1 MVLIFVY
8 VNIPIFIK
16 HNLIQV
22 GLCLTISCWICF
34 AFMDHVVVQYSDTLL
49 KCAASI
55 FKCGS
60 NQYAVQKPK
69 RQATAQQL
77 L

>member
-22 GLCLTISCWICF
+22 GLCLTISK
-34 AFMDHVVVQYSDTLL
+34 H
-49 KCAASI
+49 
-55 FKCGS
+55 
-60 NQYAVQKPK
+60 
-69 RQATAQQL
+69 
-77 L
+77 